1 MSKGVNQM
9 DETNGVARSYLQ
21 APYSRTLIPDA
32 ETGTYTAKIEE
43 FPGCIAQGDTPEEA
57 YHNLEAV
64 AVSWIEELLGM
75 GQQVPEPTA
84 NNQYSGRV
92 ALRLPRSLHRNAAQL
107 AEREGTS
114 LNQFLVSAIAEKVGA
129 KNSVEQMLERMDQK
143 TSEIATYAAGLVAT
157 MPGNLGRN
165 VARSPWQRSD
175 WLLNHLDY
183 APGYA
188 VASPGEAA
196 NTVLSEEGRVFVW
209 MPGGGSVLGTGII
222 AGWESE
228 ELSEAHG

>member
-1 MSKGVNQM
+1 M

-32 ETGTYTAKIEE
+32 ETATYTAKIAE
-43 FPGCIAQGDTPEEA
+43 FPGCVAQGGTPEEA
-57 YHNLEAV
+57 YRNLEA
-64 AVSWIEELLGM
+64 AAESWIEELLGM
-75 GQQVPEPTA
+75 GQQVPEPA
-84 NNQYSGRV
+84 AGNQYSGRV

-129 KNSVEQMLERMDQK
+129 KSSVEQMLKRMDQK
-143 TSEIATYAAGLVAT
+143 TSEIAGYAAGLVAT
-157 MPGNLGRN
+157 MPGNLGRYA
-165 VARSPWQRSD
+165 ARSPWQSSD
-175 WLLNHLDY
+175 WLFNHLDY
-183 APGYA
+183 TPGSA
-188 VASPGEAA
+188 VANPAEAA

-209 MPGGGSVLGTGII
+209 RPGGGGVLGMGII
-222 AGWESE
+222 AGRESE